1 MSRIKR
7 WNTSQLKWI
16 IVVRCWVRNELAA
29 TPQGPWSRPSVKQW
43 TGASE
48 TSGKETTS
56 TWRVTLFTTLISS
69 IESSRPRWTKRRRFA
84 FNRFKSFASCEWSA
98 WMKLFK
104 VTRPFV
110 SCFNWFAIAWQN
122 RYDASLSTLRWAA
135 KRSTL
140 ASKTSSPGA
149 KSFPPDFSTCAL
161 RNAPTSF
168 WWL

>member
-69 IESSRPRWTKRRRFA
+69 IESSRPRWTTRRRFA

-110 SCFNWFAIAWQN
+110 SC
-122 RYDASLSTLRWAA
+122 YDSRLLGKTDTMQVFRPCVELPNVQPSLPKQAHLGPKVFHLIS
-135 KRSTL
+135 
-140 ASKTSSPGA
+140 
-149 KSFPPDFSTCAL
+149 
-161 RNAPTSF
+161 APVH
-168 WWL
+168 